1 MTIQET
7 AKIINLLHTAYFH
20 IDRNAT
26 VEDLANRID
35 LWGAVFINYPFEA
48 VFKTANNWIKV
59 NKWLPSVE
67 EIKTASDLYIDLQKK
82 LKEAGSVTALA
93 ITEEQERK
101 IEEVMA
107 FVYGC

>member
-7 AKIINLLHTAYFH
+7 AKIINLFHTAYFH
-20 IDRNAT
+20 IDKAAT

-35 LWGAVFINYPFEA
+35 LWGAEFINYPFEA
-48 VFKTANNWIKV
+48 VLKVSRAWIRT

-67 EIKTASDLYIDLQKK
+67 EVLAACDVYIDLQKK
-82 LKEAGSVTALA
+82 LLEAGSVTALA